1 MFKKS
6 GIFFSIIF
14 LFFSSLLLSAP
25 SSQKTT
31 KFEYRIQGED
41 VFFTT
46 EGNIFLVQPVSIIC
60 KDNMLY
66 FAAQDI
72 TAKRDLIVS
81 KTKEVKNI
89 IDQEDRKVVKVTYL
103 LADANNNAIYKDYE
117 LVLFLEILKGYP
129 FLAISSKF
137 TYTGN
142 GVNEC
147 AINWALDSIYEPFK
161 YYTIPGKTKEET
173 YKLVKTKKTK
183 IGQANWIFANIGDG
197 TGGGLIA
204 PAAIL
209 GRGEDFIFLNS
220 VPPKKKLRKG
230 ESIDLFMI
238 FLPINKNYKILGE
251 IFEKIK
257 NRKWEY

>member
-1 MFKKS
+1 MARKITFL
-6 GIFFSIIF
+6 GFIIF
-14 LFFSSLLLSAP
+14 LFLSSLYHAASR
-25 SSQKTT
+25 
-31 KFEYRIQGED
+31 FEYKIKDED
-41 VFFTT
+41 VFFVT
-46 EGNIFLVQPVSIIC
+46 EGSMFLVQPVSIIC
-60 KDNMLY
+60 SDNMLY

-72 TAKRDLIVS
+72 TAKRDLIVN
-81 KTKEVKNI
+81 KTKEVKCI
-89 IDQEDRKVVKVTYL
+89 VDQDDRKVVKATYL
-103 LADANNNAIYKDYE
+103 LADAKSNTVYKDYE

-137 TYTGN
+137 VYTGN
-142 GVNEC
+142 GINEC

-161 YYTIPGKTKEET
+161 YYTIPVKGKEET
-173 YKLVKTKKTK
+173 HKLVKTKKTK
-183 IGQANWIFANIGDG
+183 IGQANWIFANRGDG

-220 VPPKKKLRKG
+220 VPPKKKLKKG

-238 FLPINKNYKILGE
+238 FFSINKNYKIIPT

-257 NRKWEY
+257 DRKWEY